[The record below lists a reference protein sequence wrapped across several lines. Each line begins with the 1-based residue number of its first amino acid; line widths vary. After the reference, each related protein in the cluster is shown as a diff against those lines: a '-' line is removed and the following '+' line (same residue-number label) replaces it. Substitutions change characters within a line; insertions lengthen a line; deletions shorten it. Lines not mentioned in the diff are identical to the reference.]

1 VGSNGVDQEAVVRG
15 GVLLELDIE
24 HGTLPGDA
32 AEASIAALIERRAQE
47 REQADREAS
56 VWAKSA
62 RAFDLAAAAERR
74 RAWAVYHQ
82 DLARLHARLS
92 EEHRE
97 KALQLSDGA
106 ASS

>member
-1 VGSNGVDQEAVVRG
+1 VVRG
-15 GVLLELDIE
+15 GVLLELDVE

-62 RAFDLAAAAERR
+62 DLLTNPAKHGCRHDER
-74 RAWAVYHQ
+74 
-82 DLARLHARLS
+82 DS
-92 EEHRE
+92 
-97 KALQLSDGA
+97 KALKA
-106 ASS
+106 PR